1 MDERSSGPEDAS
13 ATALADDWSVL
24 LAVTEQLNEA
34 TVREATLQAF
44 LLAAPRRDEAEV
56 VLCTVEHDAADK
68 PEWLSVAVVRPAAVR
83 PARAHVG
90 GRYHLPDMPFSR
102 VWLEQPGV
110 PVLVGSAATDPRIDP
125 VLRDMWAA
133 AGIKAALMIALTLRG
148 RVVGVFSIQWSCE
161 VPLGPREQRIYQILS
176 RNAALLLENMV
187 IVDRLQAAL
196 AERSAPLI
204 PITDDILVMPLIGT
218 LDETRR
224 ARILEVALQ
233 GSSAARVTIIDITG
247 VPSLDV
253 HAAALLTS
261 TAQAL
266 RLLGVL
272 PILSGVR
279 AEVARD
285 LMSFGDALTGI
296 VTCGTLQAG
305 VEYALRQLGKS
316 YSRAI

>member
-1 MDERSSGPEDAS
+1 MDERTSGPEDAS

-24 LAVTEQLNEA
+24 LAVTEQLNA
-34 TVREATLQAF
+34 APFREATLQAF
-44 LLAAPRRDEAEV
+44 LLPAPRREEAEV
-56 VLCTVEHDAADK
+56 VLGTIEPDAAGN
-68 PEWLSVAVVRPAAVR
+68 PAWLSVAVVRPAAVR
-83 PARAHVG
+83 PARAQVG
-90 GRYHLPDMPFSR
+90 GRYHLPDIPFSR
-102 VWLEQPGV
+102 VYLEQPGV

-133 AGIKAALMIALTLRG
+133 AGIKAALLIALTLRG
-148 RVVGVFSIQWSCE
+148 HVVGVFSVQWGCE
-161 VPLGPREQRIYQILS
+161 VQLGPREQRIYQILS

-196 AERSAPLI
+196 AERSTPLI

-218 LDETRR
+218 LDESRR
-224 ARILEVALQ
+224 SRILEVALQ
-233 GSSAARVTIIDITG
+233 GARSSAARVTIIDITG

-261 TAQAL
+261 AAQAL

-279 AEVARD
+279 PEVAQT
-285 LMSFGDALTGI
+285 LTAFGDPLTGI

-305 VEYALRQLGKS
+305 VEYALRQLGK
-316 YSRAI
+316 